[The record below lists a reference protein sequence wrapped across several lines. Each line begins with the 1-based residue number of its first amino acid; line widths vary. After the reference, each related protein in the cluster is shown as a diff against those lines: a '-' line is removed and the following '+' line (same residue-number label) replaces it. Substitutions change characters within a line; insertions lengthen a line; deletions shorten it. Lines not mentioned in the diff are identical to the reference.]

1 MIINAEH
8 EVIGRIATRAAKAAL
23 LGEKID
29 IINCEKAVITGNK
42 KSLILA
48 YKEKLEKGDM
58 LKGPRTER
66 RPDKFVRRI
75 IRGML
80 PYKQAKG
87 KEAYQRIHC
96 YLGIP
101 EKFKNEEIKSID
113 IADVSK
119 THNLKYLTI
128 GQICKQLGW
137 KG

>member
-8 EVIGRIATRAAKAAL
+8 EVIGRIATRAAKSAL

-29 IINCEKAVITGNK
+29 IVNCEKAVITGNK

-48 YKEKLEKGDM
+48 YKKKLQRGDM
-58 LKGPRTER
+58 LKGPHHER
-66 RPDKFVRRI
+66 RPDKFVRKI

-80 PYKQAKG
+80 PYKQSKG
-87 KEAYQRIHC
+87 KEAYKRIHC
-96 YLGIP
+96 HIGIP
-101 EKFKNEEIKSID
+101 DEFKEEKIKSID

-119 THNLKYLTI
+119 THNLKYLTV